1 MFTGEKIN
9 NMSLYRLILFD
20 YESIPD
26 DIKWD
31 IDLRSNILIHD
42 SEENIYFVKSK
53 LLENKIRYYF
63 IISSQKIINDL
74 NEILKNKIN
83 YKIDNITID
92 FIHGNRIEGIEYIE
106 NKNFFNNYRLNI
118 ITIDDI
124 LDKINT
130 KGIESL
136 NEFDKMI
143 LKTPIK

>member
-106 NKNFFNNYRLNI
+106 NKNFFNNYRLNF

>member
-106 NKNFFNNYRLNI
+106 NKNFFNNYRLNL